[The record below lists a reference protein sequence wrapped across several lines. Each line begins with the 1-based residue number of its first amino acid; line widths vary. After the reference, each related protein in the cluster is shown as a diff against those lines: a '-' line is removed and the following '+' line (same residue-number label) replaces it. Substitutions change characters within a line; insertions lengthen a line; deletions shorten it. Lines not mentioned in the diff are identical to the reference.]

1 MYYDKQEKKLMLSGR
16 EMVFYARRRLAA
28 IYREEESEEG
38 GDPVEAAFRLRLFG
52 RDGGAVL
59 TGDFRRLD
67 YDFTV
72 TAGVDDLS
80 EGVLSLV
87 RRVAGDPERA
97 DPETLRTVRG
107 EGYLAAY
114 LAGYRGGGDVRLR
127 LYLVSDL
134 SPLPRVLEE
143 TPAAGS
149 LSRFF
154 EKLCDAVAEHAAPLA
169 ERVAVRLP
177 TMAKAA
183 FPYAAAREGQTE
195 LMETVYAVI
204 ARGRRLYA
212 CAPTGTG
219 KTMSVLYPA
228 VRALGA
234 GKTEKV
240 FYLTSKNTT
249 ADAAAS
255 ALRRLYACGA
265 DVRGVV
271 LTAREALCPR
281 RRVCRSGEVC
291 DLSPMAPTREDA
303 AVRELLDARLP
314 VVTRGEVLAAAER
327 HHVCPTELM
336 LRYSLYCDV
345 IIGDYNYLFDPAVA
359 LRRYFD
365 EGGNYT
371 FLIDEAHNLV
381 ERARAICR
389 TEMSLAYL
397 GRLAAAVRGQKPLE
411 DAVGAYRT
419 FYEGM
424 MKRALRGEVR
434 EEKGGEKT
442 AFTALHELPE
452 GYLAEM
458 TALAYT
464 LLAAYRTA
472 RGEVRTRLKPFAWEL
487 KRTAD
492 NLAAYDEH
500 QIAFLRLA
508 GGDLTL
514 ETILLDPAAVID
526 RRLSLGRSAVL
537 FSATL
542 SPLSYYRA
550 VLGGRPGDRELELPS
565 PFDAGH
571 LAVAVMDRISTRYLE
586 RETTVRAVV
595 RAILTAV
602 KAKPGNYMVFC
613 PSYAYLMRLSEALQ
627 KAVPALEVLTQKP
640 HMSAGE
646 RAAFLER
653 FDADAKR
660 ALIGFC
666 VMGGIYSEGI
676 DLVGRRLVGAVIVG
690 VGLPGISDER
700 EAIAAYFDEKEEEGR
715 GYAYVYPGMNRVLQ
729 AAGRV
734 IRSEEDRGAVILID
748 DRFASPEYRRLLPA
762 EWHGLHFVGDTVGLA
777 HLLGQFWQGGKA

>member
-1 MYYDKQEKKLMLSGR
+1 MYYDQQKKKLMLSGR
-16 EMVFYARRRLAA
+16 ETVFYARRRLAA
-28 IYREEESEEG
+28 VYREEETEEG
-38 GDPVEAAFRLRLFG
+38 GDPVETAFRTRLFG
-52 RDGGAVL
+52 QGAGVVL
-59 TGDFRRLD
+59 TGDFSRLG
-67 YDFTV
+67 YDFAV
-72 TAGVDDLS
+72 TMTADD
-80 EGVLSLV
+80 VTDRTLSLV

-114 LAGYRGGGDVRLR
+114 LAGYCGGGDVRLR
-127 LYLVSDL
+127 LYLVSDFA
-134 SPLPRVLEE
+134 PLPRVIEE
-143 TPAAGS
+143 TPAGGS
-149 LSRFF
+149 LARFF
-154 EKLCDAVAEHAAPLA
+154 EKLCDAVARHAAPLA
-169 ERVAVRLP
+169 ERAAVRLP

-183 FPYAAAREGQTE
+183 FPYASAREGQTE

-204 ARGRRLYA
+204 AHGRRLYA

-249 ADAAAS
+249 AEAASS

-265 DVRGVV
+265 DVRGLL

-281 RRVCRSGEVC
+281 RRVCRNGEVC
-291 DLSPMAPTREDA
+291 DLSPTAPTREDD

-314 VVTRGEVLAAAER
+314 VVTREEVLAAAER
-327 HHVCPTELM
+327 HRVCPTELM

-381 ERARAICR
+381 ERARAIGH

-397 GRLAAAVRGQKPLE
+397 ARLTAAVRGQKPLE
-411 DAVGAYRT
+411 EAVGAYRT
-419 FYEGM
+419 FYEEM
-424 MKRALRGEVR
+424 MKRALHGEVR
-434 EEKGGEKT
+434 EEKDGHRT
-442 AFTALHELPE
+442 AFAALHEMPE
-452 GYLAEM
+452 GYLMETA
-458 TALAYT
+458 ALAYT
-464 LLAAYRTA
+464 LLDAYRTA
-472 RGEVRTRLKPFAWEL
+472 RGEVRARLKPFVWEL

-500 QIAFLRLA
+500 GIVFLRLSE
-508 GGDLTL
+508 GDLTA
-514 ETILLDPAAVID
+514 ETVLLDPAAAID

-542 SPLSYYRA
+542 SPLSYYRT

-613 PSYAYLMRLSEALQ
+613 PSYAYLMRLSEALK
-627 KAVPALEVLTQKP
+627 KAVPALDVLTQKP
-640 HMSAGE
+640 HMSAAE
-646 RAAFLER
+646 RAAFLDR
-653 FDADAKR
+653 FDANAKR

-676 DLVGRRLVGAVIVG
+676 DLVGRRLVGAVVVG
-690 VGLPGISDER
+690 VGLPGVSDER

-734 IRSEEDRGAVILID
+734 IRSEEDRGTVILID

-762 EWHGLHFVGDTVGLA
+762 HWHGLHFVGDTAGLA
-777 HLLGQFWQGGKA
+777 HLLGQFWREGKA

>member
-1 MYYDKQEKKLMLSGR
+1 MYYDQQKKKLMLSGR
-16 EMVFYARRRLAA
+16 ETVFYARRRLAA
-28 IYREEESEEG
+28 IYREEETEEG
-38 GDPVEAAFRLRLFG
+38 GDPVETAFRTRLFG
-52 RDGGAVL
+52 QGAGVVL
-59 TGDFRRLD
+59 TGDFSRLG
-67 YDFTV
+67 YDFAV
-72 TAGVDDLS
+72 TMTADD
-80 EGVLSLV
+80 VTDRTLSLV

-114 LAGYRGGGDVRLR
+114 LAGYCGGGDVRLR

-134 SPLPRVLEE
+134 APLPRVIEE
-143 TPAAGS
+143 TPAEGS
-149 LSRFF
+149 LARFF
-154 EKLCDAVAEHAAPLA
+154 EKLCDAVARHAAPLA
-169 ERVAVRLP
+169 ERAAVRLP

-183 FPYAAAREGQTE
+183 FPYASAREGQTE

-204 ARGRRLYA
+204 AHGRRLYA

-249 ADAAAS
+249 AEAAAS

-265 DVRGVV
+265 DVRGLL

-281 RRVCRSGEVC
+281 RRVCRNGEVC
-291 DLSPMAPTREDA
+291 DLSPTAPTREDD

-314 VVTRGEVLAAAER
+314 VVTREEVLAAAER
-327 HHVCPTELM
+327 HRVCPTELM

-381 ERARAICR
+381 ERARAIGR

-397 GRLAAAVRGQKPLE
+397 ARLTAAVRGQKPLE
-411 DAVGAYRT
+411 EAVGAYRT
-419 FYEGM
+419 FYEEM

-434 EEKGGEKT
+434 EEKDGGRT
-442 AFTALHELPE
+442 VFAALHEMPE
-452 GYLAEM
+452 GYLMETA
-458 TALAYT
+458 ALAYT
-464 LLAAYRTA
+464 LLDAYRTA
-472 RGEVRTRLKPFAWEL
+472 RGEVRARLKPFVWEL

-500 QIAFLRLA
+500 GIVFLRLSE
-508 GGDLTL
+508 GDLTA
-514 ETILLDPAAVID
+514 ETVLLDPAAAID

-542 SPLSYYRA
+542 SPLSYYRT

-613 PSYAYLMRLSEALQ
+613 PSYAYLMRLSEALK
-627 KAVPALEVLTQKP
+627 KAVPALDVLTQKP
-640 HMSAGE
+640 HMSAAE
-646 RAAFLER
+646 RAAFLDR
-653 FDADAKR
+653 FDANAKR

-690 VGLPGISDER
+690 VGLPGVSDER

-734 IRSEEDRGAVILID
+734 IRSEEDHGTVILID

-762 EWHGLHFVGDTVGLA
+762 HWHGLHFVGDTAGLA
-777 HLLGQFWQGGKA
+777 HLLGQFWQEGKA